1 MSGSL
6 SLIIILIVVVWVIVL
21 APMVFGDKTPIRRSG
36 EGFSE
41 TRVLHTGGTTA
52 EVQRRKP
59 RLSGADIH
67 RSEEATAAKKA
78 TGGSTRVDLKKL
90 ADDAAIE
97 AVEAVAVSIEDKK
110 TSSAEEQPEIIDGD
124 VVEAEEI
131 TAEHDNLEVVDE
143 LDGEDGIDGL
153 DELELY
159 DDDASVASEY
169 DMDDSYESPED
180 YGYGSS
186 VIAITPDAIEDDGE
200 AIDAEGIDGDENA
213 DELKDEDETV
223 DAKGIDGE
231 DVDDEL
237 TEEDLALARARRGR
251 GGWDP
256 EAEARRRL
264 DRAKRRQRTVM
275 GLVAIIAV
283 ALAAAIIFG
292 GWAWLAPVAAVALTA
307 WYLVTLKTVV
317 EQEKALRARRLRQL
331 RRARLGVMSADEGA
345 PVPAYMRRP
354 GAVVVEIDDES
365 ADFSHLPEY
374 SEPLI
379 DTPYARDTRDE
390 RDERDDHAAAE
401 TLRVS

>member
-59 RLSGADIH
+59 RLSSADIH
-67 RSEEATAAKKA
+67 RSEEAAAAKQTA
-78 TGGSTRVDLKKL
+78 GGSTRVDLTKL

-97 AVEAVAVSIEDKK
+97 AVEAVEAVAVSSEDKK
-110 TSSAEEQPEIIDGD
+110 SPVADEQLEIIDGD

-131 TAEHDNLEVVDE
+131 AAEHDNLEVVDE
-143 LDGEDGIDGL
+143 LD
-153 DELELY
+153 ELEL
-159 DDDASVASEY
+159 DDEDTQLTSEY
-169 DMDDSYESPED
+169 DMDDSFESPED
-180 YGYGSS
+180 YGYASS
-186 VIAITPDAIEDDGE
+186 VVAITPDAPDDKGE
-200 AIDAEGIDGDENA
+200 AEI
-213 DELKDEDETV
+213 V
-223 DAKGIDGE
+223 DTE
-231 DVDDEL
+231 DVDTEDVDGEL

-307 WYLVTLKTVV
+307 WYLVTLKSVV

-331 RRARLGVMSADEGA
+331 RRARLGVMSAEEGA

-365 ADFSHLPEY
+365 ADFSHLPAY
-374 SEPLI
+374 SEPLV
-379 DTPYARDTRDE
+379 DTPHARDTRDE
-390 RDERDDHAAAE
+390 RDEREERTGGAAE